1 VKNAMIFGFAAIFLF
16 YVVATAQQLATISG
30 TVRDDETG
38 NALAGCNVVIAGTA
52 SGATTDTQGNFQIT
66 GVPYGKATLVASF
79 IGYETKRREIEIAQ
93 PLMQINFRLTPAAI
107 VGPAVTVVATRGRER
122 ETPTAFSTLTQNDIQ
137 ARYAA
142 QDVPVL
148 LSELPST
155 TFYSES
161 GNGVGYNY
169 LSIRGFDQRRISV
182 LINGVPQ
189 NDPEDHDVY
198 WVDFPDLLAN
208 VEDIQ
213 VQRGAGSAFYGPPA
227 IGGSVNIVTSHFSPQ
242 RAVSAYV
249 GGGTYDTRRYS
260 LAINSGMWRNKY
272 MLFARFS
279 RIQSDGY
286 RDRSWV
292 DFKSYF
298 FGAARV
304 GEKSTTRLHFYG
316 GPIEDGLAYSGLPKF
331 GNKDLTLRR
340 KNFSY
345 FELTDNG
352 DSLAFFINRRGDEIE
367 NFNQPHL
374 ELIHEYRASNRLRL
388 NNTVFWVRGYGFFDY
403 DGSWAPISYFRLTP
417 EFGFAATV
425 THPDTTYVDSLLIR
439 AYVDNMQFGWLPQI
453 TWQHGRGDLTVGAEL
468 RVHRSLHW
476 GRIQDGDS
484 GLPRTV
490 AGEYNGL
497 NYVGSRRYYEY
508 RGAKNIISP
517 YLHATYLLRPDLNV
531 MFDLQWAH
539 LQYRLYDEKFIGTEF
554 TRPYNFLNPRL
565 GLNYNFNEQLNAFAN
580 FSRTSREPRLKNFY
594 DAAEASTPASWGAI
608 VPQFETNPDG
618 TYNFD
623 KPLVKPETLND
634 YELGVAYRNGG
645 WRAGANFFYMDFKD
659 EIIKTGQID
668 RFGQPVT
675 GNAGR
680 TVHTGLELMSNMR
693 IGRAFT
699 LSGNLMLSQNE
710 LKKYTVYVWE
720 DTLIIPKRLDGNPI
734 AGFPNALANARLTFA
749 DFGFS
754 ASLALQFVGK
764 QYTDNFKNEQNTV
777 DPYTV
782 FNGMMDYTFT
792 RGSRLGGLSLQLHVQ
807 NLFDKLYIMHG
818 EGGEFFPA
826 AERQIFVNAKY
837 EL

>member
-1 VKNAMIFGFAAIFLF
+1 MKNTIILWAAAIFLF
-16 YVVATAQQLATISG
+16 CNIAAAQPLATISG

-38 NALAGCNVVIAGTA
+38 EALVDCNIVVEGTA
-52 SGATTDTQGNFQIT
+52 IGVTTEAQGNFQLT
-66 GVPYGKATLVASF
+66 GVPYGKATFAASF

-93 PLMQINFRLTPAAI
+93 PNVQINFRLTPAAI
-107 VGPAVTVVATRGRER
+107 AGPAVTVVATRGHER
-122 ETPTAFSTLTQNDIQ
+122 KTPAAFSTLPQNDIQ

-155 TFYSES
+155 KFYSES

-189 NDPEDHDVY
+189 NDPEDHNVY
-198 WVDFPDLLAN
+198 WLDFPDLLAN

-227 IGGSVNIVTSHFSPQ
+227 IGGSVNIITSHFSPE
-242 RAVSAYV
+242 RAVNAYV

-260 LAINSGMWRNKY
+260 LALNSGLLRNKY

-298 FGAARV
+298 LGVARV

-316 GPIEDGLAYSGLPKF
+316 GPIEDHLAYYGISKESA
-331 GNKDLTLRR
+331 NSRESRR
-340 KNFSY
+340 QNP
-345 FELTDNG
+345 
-352 DSLAFFINRRGDEIE
+352 IRRPDEIE

-403 DGSWAPISYFRLTP
+403 DGSWAPMSYFRLSP
-417 EFGFAATV
+417 KYGFAV
-425 THPDTTYVDSLLIR
+425 DNVPEELIVDSVLIRPYENIYVDSLLIR
-439 AYVDNMQFGWLPQI
+439 AYVDNTQFGWLPQI
-453 TWQHGRGDLTVGAEL
+453 TWLHGRGDLTIGAEL

-476 GRIQDGDS
+476 GRIQDSDS
-484 GLPRTV
+484 NLPRAI
-490 AGEYNGL
+490 AGEFHDL
-497 NYVGSRRYYEY
+497 NYIGRRRYYEY
-508 RGAKNIISP
+508 RGAKNMISP
-517 YLHATYLLRPDLNV
+517 YVHATYLLRPNLNV

-554 TRPYNFLNPRL
+554 TRPYDFLNPRI
-565 GLNYNFNEQLNAFAN
+565 GVNYNFTEQLNVFAN

-594 DAAEASTPASWGAI
+594 DTAEASTPESWGAI
-608 VPQFETNPDG
+608 VPQFEANLDG
-618 TYNFD
+618 SYNFD

-634 YELGVAYRNGG
+634 YEFGVAYRNGG
-645 WRAGANFFYMDFKD
+645 RRASINFFYMDFKD
-659 EIIKTGQID
+659 EIIKQGQLD
-668 RFGQPVT
+668 RFGQPIT
-675 GNAGR
+675 GNAER
-680 TVHTGLELMSNMR
+680 TLHTGIELVAGAR
-693 IGRAFT
+693 IFPKLT
-699 LSGNLMLSQNE
+699 LSGNLMLSRNE
-710 LKKYTVYVWE
+710 LKEYTIYAGDGSRQV
-720 DTLIIPKRLDGNPI
+720 LDGNPI
-734 AGFPNALANARLTFA
+734 AGFPNALANARLTFT
-749 DFGFS
+749 DFGLT
-754 ASLALQFVGK
+754 ASLAMQYAGK
-764 QYTDNFKNEQNTV
+764 QYTDNFKNAQNAV

-782 FNGMMDYTFT
+782 FNGMMGYTFT

-818 EGGEFFPA
+818 EGEEFFPA

>member
-1 VKNAMIFGFAAIFLF
+1 MKNAIILWCAAFLLF
-16 YVVATAQQLATISG
+16 CTVATAQQLATISG

-38 NALAGCNVVIAGTA
+38 EALVGCNVVIAGTTI
-52 SGATTDTQGNFQIT
+52 GATTEAQGNFQLT
-66 GVPYGKATLVASF
+66 GMPYGKATLVASF

-93 PLMQINFRLTPAAI
+93 PNVLVNFRLTPAAI
-107 VGPAVTVVATRGRER
+107 AGPAVTVVATRGRER
-122 ETPTAFSTLTQNDIQ
+122 ETPAAFSTLTQNDIQ
-137 ARYAA
+137 ARYAV
-142 QDVPVL
+142 QDLPVL

-155 TFYSES
+155 KFYSES

-189 NDPEDHDVY
+189 NDPEDHNVY

-227 IGGSVNIVTSHFSPQ
+227 IGGSVNIITSHFSPE
-242 RAVSAYV
+242 RRISAYV

-260 LAINSGMWRNKY
+260 LALNSGLLRNKY
-272 MLFARFS
+272 MLFGRFS

-298 FGAARV
+298 LGAARV

-316 GPIEDGLAYSGLPKF
+316 GPIEDHLAYYGISKESA
-331 GNKDLTLRR
+331 NRRDLRR
-340 KNFSY
+340 ENS
-345 FELTDNG
+345 
-352 DSLAFFINRRGDEIE
+352 IRRPDEIE

-374 ELIHEYRASNRLRL
+374 ELIHEYRANDRLRL

-403 DGSWAPISYFRLTP
+403 DGSWAPMSYYRLTP
-417 EFGFAATV
+417 QYGFAV
-425 THPDTTYVDSLLIR
+425 TGNPEEVFVDSLLIR
-439 AYVDNMQFGWLPQI
+439 AYVDNIQYGWLPQI
-453 TWQHGRGDLTVGAEL
+453 TWLHGRGDLTMGAEL

-484 GLPRTV
+484 DLPRAI
-490 AGEYNGL
+490 AGEFRGL
-497 NYVGSRRYYEY
+497 SYVGSRRYYEY

-517 YLHATYLLRPDLNV
+517 YLHATYLLRPNLNV
-531 MFDLQWAH
+531 MFDLQLAH

-554 TRPYNFLNPRL
+554 TRPYNFLNPRI
-565 GLNYNFNEQLNAFAN
+565 GINYNFNEQLNVFAN

-594 DAAEASTPASWGAI
+594 DAAEASTPESWGAV
-608 VPQFETNPDG
+608 VPQFEINPDG
-618 TYNFD
+618 RYNFD
-623 KPLVKPETLND
+623 KPLVNPETLND
-634 YELGVAYRNGG
+634 YEFGVAYRNGG
-645 WRAGANFFYMDFKD
+645 WRASVNFFYMDFKD
-659 EIIKTGQID
+659 EIIKQGQLD
-668 RFGQPVT
+668 RFGQPIT
-675 GNAGR
+675 GNAER
-680 TVHTGLELMSNMR
+680 TLHTGIELITSAR
-693 IGRAFT
+693 IFPKLT
-699 LSGNLMLSQNE
+699 LSGNLMLSRNE
-710 LKKYTVYVWE
+710 LKKYSVFQSDGTRQ
-720 DTLIIPKRLDGNPI
+720 ILDGNPI
-734 AGFPNALANARLTFA
+734 AGFPDALANARLTFA
-749 DFGFS
+749 DFGLI
-754 ASLALQFVGK
+754 ASLAMQYVGK

-782 FNGMMDYTFT
+782 FNGMMGYTFT
-792 RGSRLGGLSLQLHVQ
+792 RGSMLGGLSLQLHVQ

-818 EGGEFFPA
+818 EGEEFFPA

-837 EL
+837 DL